1 MSEEPATVSGPP
13 KSLPAGI
20 VKALRPRQWVKNV
33 LVLAAP
39 IAAGTATE
47 ADVLLPVAL
56 AFVVFCMAAS
66 GIYLVNDAIYHP
78 GDSYVVPT
86 VPVEVALIPLHAP
99 WAKMAEAM
107 DFAVSLRAPRALGI
121 HDSLLAPP
129 GLAMY
134 RERVAS
140 IGGEHGTEFSPLE
153 PGESL
158 QL

>member
-56 AFVVFCMAAS
+56 AFVVFCMA
-66 GIYLVNDAIYHP
+66 
-78 GDSYVVPT
+78 
-86 VPVEVALIPLHAP
+86 
-99 WAKMAEAM
+99 
-107 DFAVSLRAPRALGI
+107 
-121 HDSLLAPP
+121 
-129 GLAMY
+129 
-134 RERVAS
+134 
-140 IGGEHGTEFSPLE
+140 
-153 PGESL
+153 
-158 QL
+158 